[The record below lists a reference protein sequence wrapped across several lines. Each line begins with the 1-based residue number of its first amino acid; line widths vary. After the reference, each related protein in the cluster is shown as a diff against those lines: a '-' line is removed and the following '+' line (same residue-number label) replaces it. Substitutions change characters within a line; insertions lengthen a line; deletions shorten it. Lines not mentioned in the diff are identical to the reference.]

1 MLTRLPGSSV
11 KGPEKT
17 MAVRLLGSTPFSTVL
32 LTTPYGGETRQS
44 FQVSWRWS
52 DGSEAR

>member
-1 MLTRLPGSSV
+1 MRLPGSSL

-17 MAVRLLGSTPFSTVL
+17 MAVMLLGSTPFSTVR
-32 LTTPYGGETRQS
+32 LTTPSGGETRQS
-44 FQVSWRWS
+44 FQVSFRFR